1 MTTSSPS
8 PPEGRP
14 AGPGGPV
21 PAVPVAGSPGEGPT
35 GGSGAVEANGPQPQ
49 SDVEV
54 EGAGS
59 NLAGGGG
66 SPAGSDVEPNSGPA
80 GPAPRTTAGV
90 ADAEPVPEPAGT
102 PPAAR
107 VADAES
113 DPGPAGPPPP
123 AGVPDAEPVPGP
135 AGRPPA
141 GRASDAEPDSGPGPA
156 GTLPAAEAAVVDAEP
171 GGGPTATQPR
181 AEASDQEPEDGP
193 TRSRTDP
200 APAVEGFEGD
210 PTAWPPDE
218 AFEAVELDDE
228 GWTRRDLEAILVV
241 ADEPVPASALAEI
254 VGARLS
260 EVEELLV
267 DLAGEYARD
276 GRGFVLRAIAGGW
289 RLYTNPGAKAAVEA
303 YLRAGQQSRLTR
315 AALETLAVIA
325 YRQPVTRFQVA
336 AVRGVNVDGVFR
348 TLASRGLIHEV
359 GTDPGPGQAALYGT
373 TPAFLEQLG
382 LNSLDQL
389 PPIKDYLPEGVDLL
403 DLQEQP

>member
-1 MTTSSPS
+1 MTTPSPS

-14 AGPGGPV
+14 AGPGGPA
-21 PAVPVAGSPGEGPT
+21 PAVPGPVAGSPGDEPT
-35 GGSGAVEANGPQPQ
+35 GGSGAMEANGPQSQ

-59 NLAGGGG
+59 DLAGGGG
-66 SPAGSDVEPNSGPA
+66 PAAGSDIEPDSGPA
-80 GPAPRTTAGV
+80 GPAPRAAARV
-90 ADAEPVPEPAGT
+90 ADDEPVPGPPGT
-102 PPAAR
+102 PPAAEAT
-107 VADAES
+107 VA
-113 DPGPAGPPPP
+113 
-123 AGVPDAEPVPGP
+123 
-135 AGRPPA
+135 
-141 GRASDAEPDSGPGPA
+141 
-156 GTLPAAEAAVVDAEP
+156 DAEP
-171 GGGPTATQPR
+171 GGGPTATQPQ
-181 AEASDQEPEDGP
+181 AEGSDREPEDGP
-193 TRSRTDP
+193 TRPGTDP
-200 APAVEGFEGD
+200 APAVQGFEGD

-218 AFEAVELDDE
+218 AFESVELDDQ

-241 ADEPVPASALAEI
+241 ADEPVPASVLAEI

-289 RLYTNPGAKAAVEA
+289 RLYTNPGARAAVEA

-373 TPAFLEQLG
+373 TPAFLEQFG

>member
-1 MTTSSPS
+1 MTT
-8 PPEGRP
+8 PPPPPAEGQP
-14 AGPGGPV
+14 AGRADPV
-21 PAVPVAGSPGEGPT
+21 PAVPAPEPSGSGPT
-35 GGSGAVEANGPQPQ
+35 GESGAMAAPDPQPK
-49 SDVEV
+49 SEV
-54 EGAGS
+54 EEESGPGAGPDLEGGRGARGGPDLEPGGAF
-59 NLAGGGG
+59 LAGPGVQPDGR
-66 SPAGSDVEPNSGPA
+66 SAAAPLNAEAGSSGVEPDARPIGTQPDAEAVSQEPEAGLTRPGA
-80 GPAPRTTAGV
+80 GPAPV
-90 ADAEPVPEPAGT
+90 AAALQEEPA
-102 PPAAR
+102 PEA
-107 VADAES
+107 
-113 DPGPAGPPPP
+113 GPAR
-123 AGVPDAEPVPGP
+123 PG
-135 AGRPPA
+135 
-141 GRASDAEPDSGPGPA
+141 SGS
-156 GTLPAAEAAVVDAEP
+156 GTAA
-171 GGGPTATQPR
+171 
-181 AEASDQEPEDGP
+181 
-193 TRSRTDP
+193 
-200 APAVEGFEGD
+200 EGFEGD

-218 AFEAVELDDE
+218 AFEAVGLDDR
-228 GWTRRDLEAILVV
+228 GWTRRDLEAILLV
-241 ADEPVPASALAEI
+241 ADEPVPAAILAEI

-276 GRGFVLRAIAGGW
+276 GRGFVLRTIAGGW

-359 GTDPGPGQAALYGT
+359 GTDPGPGQATLYGT

>member
-1 MTTSSPS
+1 MTT
-8 PPEGRP
+8 PPPPPAEGQP
-14 AGPGGPV
+14 AGPADPV
-21 PAVPVAGSPGEGPT
+21 PAVSVAEPSESGPADEPGAVAAPDPQPKSELEEESGPGAGSDREGGRGAGAGPDLERGGGFLAGSGVQADARPIGT
-35 GGSGAVEANGPQPQ
+35 QPNADADAVAPEPEPEAGLARAGSGSGA
-49 SDVEV
+49 
-54 EGAGS
+54 
-59 NLAGGGG
+59 
-66 SPAGSDVEPNSGPA
+66 
-80 GPAPRTTAGV
+80 
-90 ADAEPVPEPAGT
+90 
-102 PPAAR
+102 AA
-107 VADAES
+107 
-113 DPGPAGPPPP
+113 
-123 AGVPDAEPVPGP
+123 
-135 AGRPPA
+135 
-141 GRASDAEPDSGPGPA
+141 
-156 GTLPAAEAAVVDAEP
+156 
-171 GGGPTATQPR
+171 
-181 AEASDQEPEDGP
+181 
-193 TRSRTDP
+193 
-200 APAVEGFEGD
+200 EGFEGD

-218 AFEAVELDDE
+218 AFEAVGLDDR
-228 GWTRRDLEAILVV
+228 GWTRRDLEAILLV
-241 ADEPVPASALAEI
+241 ADEPVPAAILAEI

-276 GRGFVLRAIAGGW
+276 GRGFVLRTIAGGW

-359 GTDPGPGQAALYGT
+359 GTDPGPGQATLYGT